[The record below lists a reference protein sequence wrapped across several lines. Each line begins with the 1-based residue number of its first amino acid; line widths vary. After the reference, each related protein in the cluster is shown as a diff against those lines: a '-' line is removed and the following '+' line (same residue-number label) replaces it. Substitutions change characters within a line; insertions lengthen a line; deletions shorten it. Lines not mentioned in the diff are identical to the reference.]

1 MRRDCLPGM
10 NAMPQLTRES
20 RIAGGLLGLLI
31 GDALGV
37 PYEFHAAEELPPREA
52 IEMEPPP
59 GFARS
64 HLGTPPGTW
73 SDDGAQ
79 SLALLASLLE
89 RGRFDPHDFAGRLV
103 AWHGAGDYAVDRR
116 VFDCGLQTSLAIR
129 ALRLKI
135 PPLEA
140 GPANEEN
147 NGNGSLMRVLPLV
160 LWHQGDEAALVA
172 DAHAQSRV
180 THGHVRSQVCCALYC
195 LWARQL
201 LDGADDGWDDA
212 VASLGH
218 LYRGQAE
225 LLNELE
231 FVTRP
236 EHGRRVRASGYVL
249 HTLWAARHALRE
261 GGYEQVVRA
270 AVAFGDDTDTTAC
283 VAGGLAGLRGGLGE
297 IPSRWIAALRG
308 QEIVRP
314 LFDGILARAG
324 AQTVG

>member
-1 MRRDCLPGM
+1 MQRDCLPGM
-10 NAMPQLTRES
+10 HAMSLPTRPD
-20 RIAGGLLGLLI
+20 RIGGGLMGLLV

-37 PYEFHAAEELPPREA
+37 PYEFHAPEELPSREA
-52 IEMEPPP
+52 IDMTPPA

-79 SLALLASLLE
+79 ALALLASLLACN
-89 RGRFDPHDFAGRLV
+89 RFDAQDFAARLI

-116 VFDCGLQTSLAIR
+116 VFDCGLQTRLAIH
-129 ALRLKI
+129 ALRSRV

-140 GPANEEN
+140 GPSNEEH
-147 NGNGSLMRVLPLV
+147 NGNGSLMRVLPLA
-160 LWHQGDEAALVA
+160 LWHPGDDAALVA
-172 DAHAQSRV
+172 DAHAQSRL

-201 LDGADDGWDDA
+201 LDAAHDGGDDGWDEA
-212 VASLGH
+212 IARLGH
-218 LYRGQAE
+218 LYRGQEAY
-225 LLNELE
+225 LNELE

-261 GGYEQVVRA
+261 GGYEQAVRA
-270 AVAFGDDTDTTAC
+270 AIAFGDDTDTTAC
-283 VAGGLAGLRGGLGE
+283 VAGGLAGLRGEVQE
-297 IPSRWIAALRG
+297 IPARWIAALRG
-308 QEIVRP
+308 RGILRP
-314 LFDGILARAG
+314 LLDRLLGH
-324 AQTVG
+324 